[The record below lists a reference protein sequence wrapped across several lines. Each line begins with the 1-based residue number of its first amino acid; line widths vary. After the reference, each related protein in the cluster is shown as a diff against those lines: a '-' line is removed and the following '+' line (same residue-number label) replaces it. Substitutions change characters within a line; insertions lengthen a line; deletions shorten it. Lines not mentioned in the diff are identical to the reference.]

1 MTSFS
6 LWKLSNQR
14 RYCDPDP
21 TIIYK
26 YTYMGYIMISSS
38 MACVERR
45 LSWNECNKYH
55 WNIKS
60 SSYLR
65 DSFSAHNLSTSLN
78 GPYIFLSFWLL
89 GIRTS
94 TETWPCPQKPT
105 CQIPIYTTLTMASC
119 NNYWVRR
126 SVYADTGKKIND
138 TNHYNHLISTFFFN
152 SHYFKFH

>member
-78 GPYIFLSFWLL
+78 GPYIFFLAFGNKNVNGNLALPSKTHLPNPYIYHSYHGFLQQLLS
-89 GIRTS
+89 
-94 TETWPCPQKPT
+94 
-105 CQIPIYTTLTMASC
+105 
-119 NNYWVRR
+119 
-126 SVYADTGKKIND
+126 KKISVCW
-138 TNHYNHLISTFFFN
+138 HLEENWWYQSLQSSNLNLFFQF
-152 SHYFKFH
+152 SLF